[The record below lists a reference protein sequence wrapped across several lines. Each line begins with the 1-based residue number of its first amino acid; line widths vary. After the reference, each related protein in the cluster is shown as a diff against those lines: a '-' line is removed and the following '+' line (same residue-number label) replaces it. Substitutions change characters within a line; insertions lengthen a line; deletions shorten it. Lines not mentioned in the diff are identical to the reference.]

1 MKFCLVSLMPL
12 TDSDGKVFTDEVNRI
27 TQWATVMKG
36 THYNGVYFEMG
47 HYGLPY
53 EFFSEFDL
61 VMVAVRHE
69 LIDIGIKIKR
79 QSTARVIVFLDAEM
93 EYFTSYIWGELQ
105 VKLIELLN
113 IADAV
118 GVTHEYDIPII
129 KALTTRP
136 VGLVGVPFPLKKV
149 REELCPTAEK
159 KQVISLGS
167 LFRNGFVNLAALSEI
182 GLPGT
187 LDVYNLKDIEY
198 IHMMRKYMPI
208 PPISCRYT
216 PRWED
221 FMCNLN
227 QSIMG
232 LHLDFR
238 QIWGRFAL
246 DCAAVRMPCIAPD
259 NFYTQKRLFPRL
271 CVDYQDI
278 EGAVKLTKELLK
290 NNSFYEDTI
299 AYAES
304 QLDFFCNDEAE
315 KRLLDLYD
323 QIGKERP
330 VYTLKQ

>member
-1 MKFCLVSLMPL
+1 MNFCLVSLMPRS
-12 TDSDGKVFTDEVNRI
+12 DSDGKVYTDEVNRI
-27 TQWATVMKG
+27 TQWAAVMKG
-36 THYNGVYFEMG
+36 THYNGVYFDQG
-47 HYGLPY
+47 RYGLPY

-61 VMVAVRHE
+61 VMAAVRHE
-69 LIDIGIKIKR
+69 LIEVGLKIKR
-79 QSTARVIVFLDAEM
+79 QSTARVVVFLDGEM
-93 EYFTSYIWGELQ
+93 EYFTSYIWGDLQ
-105 VKLIELLN
+105 VKFVELLN

-149 REELCPTAEK
+149 REELCSPVEK
-159 KQVISLGS
+159 KQVIQLGS
-167 LFRNGFVNLAALSEI
+167 MFRNGFVNLAALSEI
-182 GLPGT
+182 GLPGAID
-187 LDVYNLKDIEY
+187 LYSLKEIEY
-198 IHMMRKYMPI
+198 IRLMRKYLPI
-208 PPISCRYT
+208 PPISFKYT

-221 FMCNLN
+221 FMSHLN

-246 DCAAVRMPCIAPD
+246 DCAAVGMPCIAPE

-271 CVDYQDI
+271 CVNYQDI
-278 EGAVKLTKELLK
+278 DGAVKLAKELLK
-290 NNSFYEDTI
+290 NNRVYEEAM

-304 QLDFFCNDEAE
+304 QLAFFDNAEAK

-323 QIGKERP
+323 QI
-330 VYTLKQ
+330 